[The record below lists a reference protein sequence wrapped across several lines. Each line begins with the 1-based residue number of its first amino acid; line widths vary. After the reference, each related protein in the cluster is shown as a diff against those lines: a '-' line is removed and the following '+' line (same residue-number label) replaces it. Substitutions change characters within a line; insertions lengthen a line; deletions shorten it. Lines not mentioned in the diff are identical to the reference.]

1 MNTAKLS
8 EEDRR
13 LLDHG
18 ADLCRIAERTYLP
31 RFTQFLDERQQEL
44 VRSVLGDFPEVTGRF
59 WGGWDQASR
68 AMLGVFPPYEE
79 AGEEAFPLCP
89 ITLTFRRE
97 DTVGHRDILG
107 ALMGLLIK
115 RESIGDILTGEG
127 FAVLFVTSAVAP
139 VVLSELNKAGR
150 VGLQVQ
156 EGLPLGLP
164 QTGGF
169 EEIRGTVSSL
179 RLDSLVAL
187 LTRESRERAA
197 SLIRSG
203 LVSLQYQP
211 CTQVSHPFGEGDKVS
226 VRGYGK
232 YLVDAV
238 GGVSKKGR
246 IHLQCKKFK

>member
-1 MNTAKLS
+1 MNTGTLS

-13 LLDHG
+13 LLDH
-18 ADLCRIAERTYLP
+18 AEDLCRIVERTYQP

-44 VRSVLGDFPEVTGRF
+44 VRPVLGRFPEVAGRF

-68 AMLGVFPPYEE
+68 AMLGVFPLCDE

-115 RESIGDILTGEG
+115 REAVGDILTGEG
-127 FAVLFVTSAVAP
+127 FAVLFAARSVAP
-139 VVLSELNKAGR
+139 VVLSELDKAGR
-150 VGLQVQ
+150 VGLRA
-156 EGLPLGLP
+156 ETGLPRGLP
-164 QTGGF
+164 PAGGF

-197 SLIRSG
+197 AMIRGG
-203 LVSLQYQP
+203 LVTLRYQP
-211 CTQVSHPFGEGDKVS
+211 CTQVSQSFEEGDKVS